1 MTWPTCAFWI
11 PNWNDFLEDGHPPL
25 IGPSGH
31 HVCLPILERLSC
43 LAMHGAMKGGAM
55 CRSAGTWI
63 PILWVILADLQSPP
77 PRILIGV
84 PFHVAT
90 AVNLVVLGLSLTL
103 LLLLIATFATGPLL
117 LWVATL
123 LLLWVATLLLLR
135 VATLLLLRVATLLL
149 RARLL
154 ITHG

>member
-11 PNWNDFLEDGHPPL
+11 LNWNDLLEDGHPPL
-25 IGPSGH
+25 IGPIGH
-31 HVCLPILERLSC
+31 HVCFPILERLSC

-63 PILWVILADLQSPP
+63 PILWIILADLPLPP

-84 PFHVAT
+84 PLHVAT
-90 AVNLVVLGLSLTL
+90 AVNLVVVATFATGPL
-103 LLLLIATFATGPLL
+103 LLRAATFATGPLL

-123 LLLWVATLLLLR
+123 LLLR
-135 VATLLLLRVATLLL
+135 VATLLLW
-149 RARLL
+149 ARLL